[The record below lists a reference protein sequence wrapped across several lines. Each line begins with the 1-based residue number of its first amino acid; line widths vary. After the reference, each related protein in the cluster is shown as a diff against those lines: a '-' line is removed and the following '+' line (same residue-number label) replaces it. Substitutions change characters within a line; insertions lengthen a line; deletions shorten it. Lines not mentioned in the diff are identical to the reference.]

1 MKRLLAAACAATLL
15 TGGLTACTVR
25 ENPVHTNTNGVTNS
39 KIPMD
44 DTTNNSGTDMGSSGN
59 GTVHS
64 GGTNNSTTDPTTR
77 DSGSVSGT
85 PNNGTANPT
94 TRGSGSVS
102 GGSNNGNGTI
112 YPDASDLAR
121 SGYDRM
127 RSDHIWYDGKSN
139 GRYTAYSD
147 GAVSPGGTGNLIQDG
162 KNLGRD
168 LMNGTKNMV
177 DSVRDSVRDLGGV
190 PHGGDVPPYE

>member
-1 MKRLLAAACAATLL
+1 MMKRLLAATCAAALL
-15 TGGLTACTVR
+15 TGGLTACTMR

-39 KIPMD
+39 KIPVED
-44 DTTNNSGTDMGSSGN
+44 PEE
-59 GTVHS
+59 
-64 GGTNNSTTDPTTR
+64 STSD
-77 DSGSVSGT
+77 
-85 PNNGTANPT
+85 
-94 TRGSGSVS
+94 
-102 GGSNNGNGTI
+102 

-121 SGYDRM
+121 SGYNRM
-127 RSDHIWYDGKSN
+127 RSDRIWYDGKSD

-168 LMNGTKNMV
+168 LMNGAKNMV
-177 DSVRDSVRDLGGV
+177 DDVNDTVRNLGGI

>member
-44 DTTNNSGTDMGSSGN
+44 DTTNNNSMTNTNPSDS

-77 DSGSVSGT
+77 DSGSVSGGN
-85 PNNGTANPT
+85 NNGTT
-94 TRGSGSVS
+94 DSTVRGSGPVS
-102 GGSNNGNGTI
+102 GGNNNGTI
-112 YPDASDLAR
+112 YPDSSDLAR
-121 SGYDRM
+121 SGYDHM
-127 RSDHIWYDGKSN
+127 RSNRIWYDGKSD

-168 LMNGTKNMV
+168 LMNGTKNVV
-177 DSVRDSVRDLGGV
+177 DSVRDTVRDLGGV
-190 PHGGDVPPYE
+190 PQVGDVPPYE

>member
-1 MKRLLAAACAATLL
+1 MD
-15 TGGLTACTVR
+15 
-25 ENPVHTNTNGVTNS
+25 ENNT
-39 KIPMD
+39 
-44 DTTNNSGTDMGSSGN
+44 GTDMSPSDN

-64 GGTNNSTTDPTTR
+64 GGTNNSTTDSTTR
-77 DSGSVSGT
+77 SSG
-85 PNNGTANPT
+85 PA
-94 TRGSGSVS
+94 S
-102 GGSNNGNGTI
+102 GGNNNDTL

-127 RSDHIWYDGKSN
+127 RSDRTWYDGKSD

-168 LMNGTKNMV
+168 LMNGTKNVV
-177 DSVRDSVRDLGGV
+177 DSVRDTVRDLGGV
-190 PHGGDVPPYE
+190 PHGDNVPPYE

>member
-1 MKRLLAAACAATLL
+1 MKRLLAVACAATLL

-44 DTTNNSGTDMGSSGN
+44 DNATTNSGTDMSPS
-59 GTVHS
+59 
-64 GGTNNSTTDPTTR
+64 D
-77 DSGSVSGT
+77 
-85 PNNGTANPT
+85 
-94 TRGSGSVS
+94 
-102 GGSNNGNGTI
+102 NGTI

-127 RSDHIWYDGKSN
+127 RSDRIWYDGKSD

-168 LMNGTKNMV
+168 LMNGTKNVV
-177 DSVRDSVRDLGGV
+177 DSVRDTVRDLGGI

>member
-44 DTTNNSGTDMGSSGN
+44 DTTNNNRPNETPSSDN
-59 GTVHS
+59 STVHS
-64 GGTNNSTTDPTTR
+64 GGTNNGTTDPSTY
-77 DSGSVSGT
+77 DSGTST
-85 PNNGTANPT
+85 NQRTKYTAPA
-94 TRGSGSVS
+94 
-102 GGSNNGNGTI
+102 
-112 YPDASDLAR
+112 YPDGSDLAR

-127 RSDHIWYDGKSN
+127 LSDRIWYDGKSD

-177 DSVRDSVRDLGGV
+177 DSF
-190 PHGGDVPPYE
+190 

>member
-44 DTTNNSGTDMGSSGN
+44 DNNTNNSGTDTDMGSSDN

-64 GGTNNSTTDPTTR
+64 GGTNNSTTDPATR
-77 DSGSVSGT
+77 DSGSGVRD
-85 PNNGTANPT
+85 N
-94 TRGSGSVS
+94 
-102 GGSNNGNGTI
+102 NGTI

-127 RSDHIWYDGKSN
+127 RSDRIWYDGKSN

-168 LMNGTKNMV
+168 LMNGTKNVV
-177 DSVRDSVRDLGGV
+177 DSVRDTVRDLGGT

>member
-44 DTTNNSGTDMGSSGN
+44 DGTTNNSGTNMSPSDN

-64 GGTNNSTTDPTTR
+64 GGTNNSTTDPTTH
-77 DSGSVSGT
+77 DSGSGV
-85 PNNGTANPT
+85 
-94 TRGSGSVS
+94 
-102 GGSNNGNGTI
+102 GGSNNSTANPATRNSGSGARDNNGTI

-127 RSDHIWYDGKSN
+127 RSDRIWYNGKSD

-168 LMNGTKNMV
+168 LMNGTKNIV
-177 DSVRDSVRDLGGV
+177 DGVRDTVRDLGGV

>member
-1 MKRLLAAACAATLL
+1 MKRLLAATCAAALL
-15 TGGLTACTVR
+15 TGGLTACTMR

-44 DTTNNSGTDMGSSGN
+44 DNNTSSDTDVSPSDN

-64 GGTNNSTTDPTTR
+64 GGTNNSATDPAAR
-77 DSGSVSGT
+77 
-85 PNNGTANPT
+85 N
-94 TRGSGSVS
+94 S
-102 GGSNNGNGTI
+102 GGTSNQRTSYQSSN

-127 RSDHIWYDGKSN
+127 RSDRIWYDGKSD
-139 GRYTAYSD
+139 GQYTAYSD

-162 KNLGRD
+162 KNLGRN
-168 LMNGTKNMV
+168 LVNGAKNVV
-177 DSVRDSVRDLGGV
+177 DNVNDTVRNLGGI

>member
-44 DTTNNSGTDMGSSGN
+44 DTTNNNSTTDTTPSDS

-77 DSGSVSGT
+77 DSGAVS
-85 PNNGTANPT
+85 NRRTAYE
-94 TRGSGSVS
+94 
-102 GGSNNGNGTI
+102 
-112 YPDASDLAR
+112 YPAPSDLAR
-121 SGYDRM
+121 SGYNHM
-127 RSDHIWYDGKSN
+127 RSDRTWYNGKSD

-168 LMNGTKNMV
+168 LMDGTQNLM
-177 DSVRDSVRDLGGV
+177 DSVRDTVRDLGGV

>member
-1 MKRLLAAACAATLL
+1 MKRLLAATCAATLL
-15 TGGLTACTVR
+15 TGGLTACTMR
-25 ENPVHTNTNGVTNS
+25 KNPVHTNTNGVTNS
-39 KIPMD
+39 SIPMD
-44 DTTNNSGTDMGSSGN
+44 NTPNNNRTTKDNN
-59 GTVHS
+59 TVHS
-64 GGTNNSTTDPTTR
+64 GGTNNSTIDPAAR
-77 DSGSVSGT
+77 DSERISNQRTSYQT
-85 PNNGTANPT
+85 PT
-94 TRGSGSVS
+94 
-102 GGSNNGNGTI
+102 

-127 RSDHIWYDGKSN
+127 RSDRIWYSGKSD

-168 LMNGTKNMV
+168 LMNGAKNMV
-177 DSVRDSVRDLGGV
+177 DDVNDTVRNLGGI

>member
-44 DTTNNSGTDMGSSGN
+44 ENNTGTDMSPSDN

-64 GGTNNSTTDPTTR
+64 GGTNNSTTDSTAR
-77 DSGSVSGT
+77 SSG
-85 PNNGTANPT
+85 PA
-94 TRGSGSVS
+94 S
-102 GGSNNGNGTI
+102 GGNNNDTL

-127 RSDHIWYDGKSN
+127 RSDRIWYDGKSD

-168 LMNGTKNMV
+168 LMNGTKNVV
-177 DSVRDSVRDLGGV
+177 DSVRDTVRDLGGI

>member
-44 DTTNNSGTDMGSSGN
+44 DNTTNNFDTDMSPSDN

-64 GGTNNSTTDPTTR
+64 GGTNNSTTDPATR
-77 DSGSVSGT
+77 DSGTVGT
-85 PNNGTANPT
+85 TNRTGNST
-94 TRGSGSVS
+94 TRGSGSMF
-102 GGSNNGNGTI
+102 GGSSDGSI

-127 RSDHIWYDGKSN
+127 RSDRMWYDGKSD

-168 LMNGTKNMV
+168 LMNGTKNVV
-177 DSVRDSVRDLGGV
+177 DSVRDTVRDLGGV

>member
-44 DTTNNSGTDMGSSGN
+44 DSTNNNSGTDMNSSDS

-64 GGTNNSTTDPTTR
+64 GGTNNSTTDPATR
-77 DSGSVSGT
+77 DSGSVS
-85 PNNGTANPT
+85 NRRT
-94 TRGSGSVS
+94 TDTRSD
-102 GGSNNGNGTI
+102 
-112 YPDASDLAR
+112 PDASDLAR

-127 RSDHIWYDGKSN
+127 RSGRVWNDGKSD

-168 LMNGTKNMV
+168 LMNGTKNMM
-177 DSVRDSVRDLGGV
+177 DSVKDTVRDLGGV
-190 PHGGDVPPYE
+190 PHGNDVPPYE